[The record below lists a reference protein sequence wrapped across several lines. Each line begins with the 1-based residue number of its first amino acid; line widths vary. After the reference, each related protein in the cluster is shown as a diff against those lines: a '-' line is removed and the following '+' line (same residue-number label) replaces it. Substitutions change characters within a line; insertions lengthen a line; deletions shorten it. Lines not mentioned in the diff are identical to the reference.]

1 LLTKITLSL
10 HHVTDPG
17 TGWLPDPDGVDI
29 GINYPNLEPDGFT
42 VILTAI
48 GDPWQDPDKT
58 NTIKIVVG
66 DVGDGILDS
75 WVLLESGTFSCVDI
89 TDAPSISQ
97 KPSSGECSTSF
108 SFSFFRSKFKMILS
122 NSI

>member
-1 LLTKITLSL
+1 M
-10 HHVTDPG
+10 TDPG
-17 TGWLPDPDGVDI
+17 TGWMPDPVDVALGV
-29 GINYPNLEPDGFT
+29 NYPNLEPDGFT

-48 GDPWQDPDKT
+48 GDPYQDPDQT

-75 WVLLESGTFSCVDI
+75 WVLLSGGTFSCVDI

-97 KPSSGECSTSF
+97 QPSSGE
-108 SFSFFRSKFKMILS
+108 
-122 NSI
+122 